1 MRGSP
6 IDRQQSCTDGVVF
19 LRLVSGRFDR
29 RAKKHGKDEPIVL
42 RYKLKP
48 TSFFLL
54 LMGCKSVL

>member
-19 LRLVSGRFDR
+19 LRLVSDRFDR

-48 TSFFLL
+48 TSFFSSSDG
-54 LMGCKSVL
+54 M